1 MQNQIKDIIETKYTE
16 KVWQGVGVDEEQ
28 QLISFK
34 PEDLASVI
42 KAVLLVA
49 ADLCV
54 FQEDSMRITNYS
66 KGI

>member
-16 KVWQGVGVDEEQ
+16 KTFKEVGYDEELP
-28 QLISFK
+28 LISFS

-42 KAVLLVA
+42 NAVLHVA
-49 ADLCV
+49 ADMCSSEL
-54 FQEDSMRITNYS
+54 DRLRILNYA

>member
-16 KVWQGVGVDEEQ
+16 KTFKEVGYDEELP
-28 QLISFK
+28 LISFT

-42 KAVLLVA
+42 KAVLQVS
-49 ADLCV
+49 ADMC
-54 FQEDSMRITNYS
+54 DSEIDRLRILNYA

>member
-16 KVWQGVGVDEEQ
+16 KTFKEVGYDEELP
-28 QLISFK
+28 LISFT

-42 KAVLLVA
+42 KAVLQVS
-49 ADLCV
+49 ADMC
-54 FQEDSMRITNYS
+54 DSEVDRLRILNYA

>member
-16 KVWQGVGVDEEQ
+16 KTFKEVGYDEEIP
-28 QLISFK
+28 LISFA

-42 KAVLLVA
+42 KAVLQVA
-49 ADLCV
+49 ADMCSSEIDRL
-54 FQEDSMRITNYS
+54 RILNYS